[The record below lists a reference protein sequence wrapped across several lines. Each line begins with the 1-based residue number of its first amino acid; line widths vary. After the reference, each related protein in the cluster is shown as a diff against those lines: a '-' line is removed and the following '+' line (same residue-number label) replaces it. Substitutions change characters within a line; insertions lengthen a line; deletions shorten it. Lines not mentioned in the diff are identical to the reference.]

1 MNGIKEKYEGWVKRM
16 PDGSMWRFESEK
28 RI

>member
-1 MNGIKEKYEGWVKRM
+1 MNGIKEKYEGWVKQM
-16 PDGSMWRFESEK
+16 PDGSVWRFEIEK